1 MSRAVQHATEQV
13 YEGLWGLA
21 ARWLRVPREAP
32 MLPVRAGDRMTS
44 FRPAEGFLRYLLMW
58 FWIVCLLID
67 FAFAAALIGIFAAD
81 WRIGLALTPI
91 FLIVMVLPDIVA
103 YIAVHFRYDTTWYV
117 LTDRSLRIRR
127 GIWVIQETTITFEN
141 IQNVKVSQG
150 PVQRLY
156 GISDIVVE
164 TAGAASGSGGG
175 GGFGKRGGPMA
186 VANQGII
193 EGVANAHEIRDL
205 ILAKM
210 RQSRTTG
217 LGDEDDPRTAMPA
230 RGASPM
236 PGWTAAHIAAL
247 REIRDEIGMLAAG
260 GQS

>member
-1 MSRAVQHATEQV
+1 MSRAVQHATERV

-32 MLPVRAGDRMTS
+32 ALPVRAGDRMTS
-44 FRPAEGFLRYLLMW
+44 FRPAEGFLRYLKLW

-67 FAFAAALIGIFAAD
+67 LALAAALIGIFAAD

-91 FLIVMVLPDIVA
+91 FLVVMVLPDIVA

-117 LTDRSLRIRR
+117 MTDRSLRIRR

-150 PVQRLY
+150 PVERY
-156 GISDIVVE
+156 FGISDIVVE
-164 TAGAASGSGGG
+164 TAGAGSGGS
-175 GGFGKRGGPMA
+175 GKHGQMA

-193 EGVANAHEIRDL
+193 EGVANASEIRDL
-205 ILAKM
+205 VLAKM
-210 RQSRTTG
+210 RQSKTTG
-217 LGDEDDPRTAMPA
+217 LGDEDEPGTPA
-230 RGASPM
+230 GGAASAR
-236 PGWTAAHIAAL
+236 GWTAAHIAAL
-247 REIRDEIGMLAAG
+247 REIRDEIGTLAAATRG
-260 GQS
+260 